1 MTTLTIFKIF
11 LCGPPLRSLL
21 NLLQYCFC
29 SIFLVFCPLDMW
41 DVRSLTRNWT
51 HTPCTGRWSLTNWPI
66 FFQLPTDWRAPTTRP
81 TTDSPNKQSAPRVNK
96 VSSGGNRTT
105 QNSYSDLKIKRQ
117 KARKSHSNRSVFKCS
132 LKASFQI
139 SRNQLPDKFGPHDC
153 DGPREA
159 QRPGPLQSGRSCH
172 GGGAHTDLL
181 HISQVRQGGK
191 SAADIL
197 FFCWDQIP
205 SIKLILCL
213 AYKTWTRLYQ
223 IDL

>member
-1 MTTLTIFKIF
+1 ME
-11 LCGPPLRSLL
+11 
-21 NLLQYCFC
+21 
-29 SIFLVFCPLDMW
+29 
-41 DVRSLTRNWT
+41 
-51 HTPCTGRWSLTNWPI
+51 PI
-66 FFQLPTDWRAPTTRP
+66 FFQLPTDWCSPTTRP

-96 VSSGGNRTT
+96 VSLGGNTTT

-117 KARKSHSNRSVFKCS
+117 KARKSHSNKVCLSALWRLLFKYPGIYFQTS
-132 LKASFQI
+132 LGLMTVTGPERHRGQAAS
-139 SRNQLPDKFGPHDC
+139 SL
-153 DGPREA
+153 DGA
-159 QRPGPLQSGRSCH
+159 VTVGA
-172 GGGAHTDLL
+172 AHTDLL